1 LCLLRFL
8 RLNLLQISLENN
20 IFEERFM
27 SNSMSLEKIFMILA
41 VILGL
46 GSTVDLIYN
55 LVTLNLQLAEILRC
69 SFNIVI
75 ALLIY
80 LYANKK
86 HKEKLNSLV

>member
-1 LCLLRFL
+1 
-8 RLNLLQISLENN
+8 
-20 IFEERFM
+20 
-27 SNSMSLEKIFMILA
+27 MSLEKIFMILA

-55 LVTLNLQLAEILRC
+55 LVTLNFQLAEILRC

-75 ALLIY
+75 ALLLY

-86 HKEKLNSLV
+86 YKEKLNSIV

>member
-1 LCLLRFL
+1 
-8 RLNLLQISLENN
+8 
-20 IFEERFM
+20 M

-55 LVTLNLQLAEILRC
+55 LVTLNFQLAEILRC

-75 ALLIY
+75 ALLLY

-86 HKEKLNSLV
+86 YKEKLNSIV